1 MSNDIVPAK
10 QRGVILAPERLPMD
24 TLEHA
29 RRSLARI
36 IKAYY
41 AGALDEGIYRGTV
54 YGMGTLLA
62 YFKAG
67 IELEEVKQI
76 EDRLDALEKQA
87 EGRHYE

>member
-1 MSNDIVPAK
+1 MSDEIVPVK
-10 QRGVILAPERLPMD
+10 RRGVVSAPERLPMD

-41 AGALDEGIYRGTV
+41 GGRLDESVYRDTV
-54 YGMGTLLA
+54 YGMTALLA

-76 EDRLDALEKQA
+76 EDRLDALEKRS
-87 EGRHYE
+87 EGNHE